1 MVALVTFVAGLVCVP
16 VAGALARRSGVLDR
30 PGPLKVQRT
39 PVPYFGGLGVV
50 AAATP
55 AVVVHRPAYLLPVLA
70 ALALGLADDV
80 QPVSPWLRLGAQII
94 IGGLTAAVVDTGAP
108 AAAEVAVVMVVV
120 VVAMNAVNL
129 LDGLDGLAGGVTFAG
144 LAGLAV
150 LLGGTDGAVAAGFA
164 GAVAAF
170 LVFNRPPARI
180 YLGDAGAYSLGAVLA
195 VLVVAGWSPD
205 QPAAVGLAGLLALAI
220 PVADTAVAVVRRRR
234 AGRPLFE
241 GDRGHVYDQ
250 LVDRG
255 WSPLYAVGALV
266 VAQAALSAVAVA
278 VGTAAGAAAAA
289 AVATVVVVIGVGA
302 IVSGFVSPGYRREL
316 Q

>member
-30 PGPLKVQRT
+30 PGPLKVQRV

-80 QPVSPWLRLGAQII
+80 QPVSPWLRLGAQVI
-94 IGGLTAAVVDTGAP
+94 IGGLTAAVVDTSAP
-108 AAAEVAVVMVVV
+108 PVVEVALVMVAV

-129 LDGLDGLAGGVTFAG
+129 LDGLDGLAGGVTLAG
-144 LAGLAV
+144 LAGLGV
-150 LLGGTDGAVAAGFA
+150 LLGGADGAVAMGFV
-164 GAVAAF
+164 GALAAF

-180 YLGDAGAYSLGAVLA
+180 YLGDAGAYSLGALIA
-195 VLVVAGWSPD
+195 VLVVAGWSPG
-205 QPAAVGLAGLLALAI
+205 QPAAVGIASLLALTI

-255 WSPLYAVGALV
+255 WPAVSAVVALI
-266 VAQAALSAVAVA
+266 VAQAVLSGVAVA
-278 VGTAAGAAAAA
+278 VGSAAWAAAAA
-289 AVATVVVVIGVGA
+289 AVGAVVVVIGVGA